1 MRARPAVVVFDVVET
16 LMSLAPLGDWL
27 AVEGVPGELLPRWFD
42 RIVRD
47 GVALT
52 LAGDYWPFPE
62 VAESALRSVAPRL
75 SGAGVRRVLDGF
87 ADLPAHPDAEPA
99 MRALTEAGVSVV
111 CLSNGPAL
119 STANFLWRS
128 GLAGHVGD
136 VLSAEDVGRWK
147 PAREVYR
154 HALRHVGRPPSE
166 VAMVAVHAWDCH
178 GAHRAGLTTGWA
190 SRLEGRFPEVFHP
203 PDVSGHDLVDVVLG
217 LLAMPRALTPE

>member
-1 MRARPAVVVFDVVET
+1 MPARPSVVVFDVVET
-16 LMSLAPLGDWL
+16 LMSLDPLRARLTD
-27 AVEGVPGELLPRWFD
+27 EGAAEELLPRWFD

-47 GVALT
+47 GMALT
-52 LAGDYWPFPE
+52 VAGDYRPFPE
-62 VAESALRSVAPRL
+62 VAVSALRSVAPRL
-75 SGAGVRRVLDGF
+75 SGDAVRRVLDGF

-119 STANFLWRS
+119 STAAFLWRS
-128 GLAGHVGD
+128 GLDGHVGD

-178 GAHRAGLTTGWA
+178 GAHRAGMTTGWA
-190 SRLEGRFPEVFHP
+190 ARLEGRFPEVFHP
-203 PDVSGHDLVDVVLG
+203 PDVSGNDLVDVVRG
-217 LLAMPRALTPE
+217 LLAMPRAVSPE